1 MFGKRK
7 AIVIGETYIFDA
19 LNETNMGVTTSLVTV
34 IKKAK
39 KRNQYTV
46 LSVNNGD
53 IFDTPAKFLT
63 PYVDPKN
70 AAIVRCHYGTTEFLP
85 SDILILDMLSD
96 LVNIIINIQTRD
108 EEKKI
113 IDMDFA
119 TLKILIKKTR
129 DKIEK
134 YVTISKYCK
143 TLISTANLYESL
155 NIEEI
160 NFDNKDK
167 DNAIECSFK
176 DSFDSIVDKY
186 VDGEIDQDD
195 FIDEAINV
203 IKKKYPLPAL
213 KIGTPTTIDS
223 YGIESLVMS
232 IYEKILD
239 NHIVFVVS
247 KTQYDDI
254 VVDLLMDENTTD
266 DQIRDFIQDIYSD
279 YKKDDDTYIAD
290 FNMGIISVEKR
301 DGDI

>member
-39 KRNQYTV
+39 KRNWYTV

-70 AAIVRCHYGTTEFLP
+70 AAVVRCHYGTTEFLS
-85 SDILILDMLSD
+85 SDILLLDIFSD
-96 LVNIIINIQTRD
+96 LVNLIDNTLTTD
-108 EEKKI
+108 EERKVM
-113 IDMDFA
+113 DMDFN

-134 YVTISKYCK
+134 YVKISMYSN
-143 TLISTANLYESL
+143 TLISTANLYKSL
-155 NIEEI
+155 NIEKM
-160 NFDNKDK
+160 NLDN
-167 DNAIECSFK
+167 NVNVIECSFK

-186 VDGEIDQDD
+186 VDGELDQDD
-195 FIDEAINV
+195 FIDEARNI
-203 IKKKYPLPAL
+203 IEEKYPLPVL
-213 KIGTPTTIDS
+213 KLGTPTTLDN

-232 IYEKILD
+232 IYEKVLD
-239 NHIVFVVS
+239 GHMVFVIS
-247 KTQYDDI
+247 KTRYDDVI
-254 VVDLLMDENTTD
+254 VDLFMDENITD
-266 DQIRDFIQDIYSD
+266 DQIRTYMQDVYDD
-279 YKKDDDTYIAD
+279 YKKDDDTYIVD
-290 FNMGIISVEKR
+290 FNMAIITVEKR
-301 DGDI
+301 DEDM